1 MFGKKKCSISETA
14 LKKEDSTESHESV
27 VEFLT
32 PEEQVIKDED
42 AVKAVHYF
50 FNNQFDEAQALC
62 EPLALQDPAYC
73 LVSSALKFFR
83 AILTFDDEDIKVAIA
98 ELDKTY
104 ELAQADID
112 LVRPPAGILGSMSKL
127 WSSGFGLLSRSNN
140 TDQTPSPESKASP
153 EHSKNCGE
161 EKDNMHNVEFRARNL
176 RAESLLLNSLTQ
188 LFQESIVSY
197 VKAGL
202 NLRKGYLDYQS
213 VHTELKKAV
222 SNDQMHLYD
231 ANSISGVYFG
241 IGATNIVLSILPAK
255 ILKII
260 SVLGIKGDR
269 QLGFEY
275 LDKCIAGEGLRA
287 PLGLLFVLMYHSL
300 LLSFAPS
307 FFKESSSQMETLLTT
322 ALSKYPD
329 SSFFHLFHGRYLLS
343 QRKLVESNESFIKSG
358 ICPESWPE
366 LKSISTYEIGLTLMF
381 SLDWEGAAQEFKKLA
396 DNNYWSKA
404 LFIYLQAAC
413 YTELNQLD
421 KARALYDQVEN
432 ASQRKFGG
440 KTISVEQFILRKVRK
455 ISGDPQKR
463 LILPGLEIIAI
474 WNGFACMPLEF
485 LQKAKAIVEK
495 ELETADSKY
504 LEEDP
509 EQVLSFLHFV
519 HGAIAKEIP
528 TEREAASESFKWIFD
543 HPKAGGDD
551 TYILPF
557 AFYESGVL
565 AHELSDYEKCRQQ
578 LTSARDYS
586 GEYNFEYR
594 LALRIHLILL
604 KLDSYAT

>member
-1 MFGKKKCSISETA
+1 M
-14 LKKEDSTESHESV
+14 
-27 VEFLT
+27 
-32 PEEQVIKDED
+32 
-42 AVKAVHYF
+42 
-50 FNNQFDEAQALC
+50 
-62 EPLALQDPAYC
+62 
-73 LVSSALKFFR
+73 
-83 AILTFDDEDIKVAIA
+83 TFDDEDIKLAIA

-104 ELAQADID
+104 ELSQADID
-112 LVRPPAGILGSMSKL
+112 LVRAPVGILGSMSKL
-127 WSSGFGLLSRSNN
+127 WSSGIGFLSRSNN
-140 TDQTPSPESKASP
+140 DSSDSKSSS
-153 EHSKNCGE
+153 EQSKSSNE
-161 EKDNMHNVEFRARNL
+161 EKYTMHNVEFRARIL

-213 VHTELKKAV
+213 VHTELKKALA
-222 SNDQMHLYD
+222 SDQLHLYD
-231 ANSISGVYFG
+231 KNSISGVYFG

-269 QLGFEY
+269 QIGFEY
-275 LDKCIAGEGLRA
+275 LDKCIAGEGLRS

-307 FFKESSSQMETLLTT
+307 FFKDSLSVVETLLNT

-343 QRKLVESNESFIKSG
+343 QRKLFESNESFISSG
-358 ICPESWPE
+358 NCPESWPE
-366 LKSISTYEIGLTLMF
+366 LKSISTYEIGLTLLF
-381 SLDWEGAAQEFKKLA
+381 SLEWEGAAQEFKKVA
-396 DNNYWSKA
+396 DVNYWSKA

-413 YTELNQLD
+413 YYELNQLD
-421 KARALYDQVEN
+421 KAKELFGQVEN
-432 ASQRKFGG
+432 ASLRKFGG

-474 WNGFACMPLEF
+474 WNGFACMPLES
-485 LQKAKAIVEK
+485 LKKANTMVEK
-495 ELETADSKY
+495 ELESAESKY
-504 LEEDP
+504 LDEDP
-509 EQVLSFLHFV
+509 EYVSCFLHFI
-519 HGAIAKEIP
+519 HGAISKEIP
-528 TEREAASESFKWIFD
+528 SEREAASESFKWVFD
-543 HPKAGGDD
+543 HPKACGDD
-551 TYILPF
+551 AYILPF
-557 AFYESGVL
+557 SFYESGVL
-565 AHELSDYEKCRQQ
+565 AHELGDYDKCRQQ

-594 LALRIHLILL
+594 LALRIHLTML
-604 KLDSYAT
+604 KLDSYDT